1 MPGSR
6 AAISRYSALAGSTT
20 SHGIPAPV
28 AASSRPRTVWDFP
41 APVAPHTNTCRF
53 SDARGIASS
62 PAGTRFQSSTVPAG
76 TGGPLPSSATTAVS
90 GVTSKSGRST
100 SRIPGSSRAGGRAS
114 AATSLEEA

>member
-20 SHGIPAPV
+20 SHGIPASV

-41 APVAPHTNTCRF
+41 APVAPQTNACRF
-53 SDARGIASS
+53 SDARGRASS
-62 PAGTRFQSSTVPAG
+62 PAGTRFQSSTVPTGTAG
-76 TGGPLPSSATTAVS
+76 SLASPEKTVVS

-100 SRIPGSSRAGGRAS
+100 NRMPGSSRAGGRAS
-114 AATSLEEA
+114 AATSVEEA